1 MLTIFNRRELAV
13 TMDMQRQAEIRN
25 ILSDHGVQYLV
36 RTHSSGGS
44 SFGSRGRMG
53 SFGLEPALTYEYKI
67 YVHKDD
73 YARALALIG
82 R

>member
-13 TMDMQRQAEIRN
+13 TMDMQKQAEIRN
-25 ILSDHGVQYLV
+25 ILASNGVKYLV
-36 RTHSSGGS
+36 RTRSPGGG

-53 SFGLEPALTYEYKI
+53 SFGLEPALSCEYRI
-67 YVHKDD
+67 YVHRDD
-73 YARALALIG
+73 YAAALALIG

>member
-13 TMDMQRQAEIRN
+13 TMDMGRQAEIRD
-25 ILSDHGVQYLV
+25 ILADHGVKYLV
-36 RTHSSGGS
+36 RTHGSGGS

-53 SFGLEPALTYEYKI
+53 SFGLEPAPSYVYKI

>member
-13 TMDMQRQAEIRN
+13 TMDMGRQAEIRN
-25 ILSDHGVQYLV
+25 ILANNGVKYLV

-44 SFGSRGRMG
+44 SAWNRGRMG
-53 SFGLEPALTYEYKI
+53 SFGLDPTLFCEYKI

-73 YARALALIG
+73 YAGALALIG

>member
-25 ILSDHGVQYLV
+25 ILAANGVKYLV
-36 RTHSSGGS
+36 RTSSSGG
-44 SFGSRGRMG
+44 SFGSRGRMY
-53 SFGLEPALTYEYKI
+53 SFGQNPALAYVYKI

-73 YARALALIG
+73 YAGALSLIG